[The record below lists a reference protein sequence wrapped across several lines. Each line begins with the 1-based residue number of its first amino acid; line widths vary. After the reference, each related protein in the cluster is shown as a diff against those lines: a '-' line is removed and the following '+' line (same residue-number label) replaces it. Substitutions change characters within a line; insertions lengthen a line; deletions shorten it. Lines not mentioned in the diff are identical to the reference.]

1 MCDPRYKR
9 SKQCATR
16 AHPRLAAGIGIYR
29 PHGWRRRGRPGSRQ
43 DGPAPQVHPPGDGR
57 PLLRGPGSEDQARG
71 AHGAGECGRRIRA
84 RGGDAGAA
92 KPIARPSLTASAM
105 PWTIPAAPA
114 AGAAPTSARSPL
126 ESAASRL
133 EYLRALDTSL
143 ESARLAYWAQY
154 GIPAA
159 PPPVP
164 APGAVPY
171 PYTQGPP
178 SQRASMPGMH
188 SLPGSARVGPLQ
200 SPLHSSRELAMAP
213 PPP

>member
-1 MCDPRYKR
+1 MHTPALPQGLGYIGLMAGGAVGVLVLAKTGLLL
-9 SKQCATR
+9 KFI
-16 AHPRLAAGIGIYR
+16 RLVMDALSCGGQGPKTKPVEPTAPVSAAG
-29 PHGWRRRGRPGSRQ
+29 GS
-43 DGPAPQVHPPGDGR
+43 
-57 PLLRGPGSEDQARG
+57 GPG
-71 AHGAGECGRRIRA
+71 
-84 RGGDAGAA
+84 GGDAGAA
-92 KPIARPSLTASAM
+92 TPIARPSLTASAM

-114 AGAAPTSARSPL
+114 AGVVPPSARSPL

-178 SQRASMPGMH
+178 SQRASVPGMH
-188 SLPGSARVGPLQ
+188 SIPGSARVEPLH
-200 SPLHSSRELAMAP
+200 SPLHSGRELAMAP